1 MSHSVFQPTLPLL
14 DNTFPLPIDR
24 PFTAAQAREV
34 GLDARTLR
42 RLVDVA
48 LVRRVLRGV
57 YAAAQ
62 LPDSHAVR
70 TQALALVA
78 PAGSVVTDWSACWL
92 WTGIHRPNAHRE
104 VTPVS
109 LFRTSGDGRLRNP
122 HVLSGER
129 MVAAED
135 LVPLTGRL
143 FVTTPLRTAWDLGR
157 FAPPVIALGGM
168 DALLRH
174 GSFSEEVLV
183 GGVER
188 FRRQRGVVQ
197 LRWLAPMANGAS
209 ESCGESGLRFHWVQ
223 CPDLP
228 TPELQ
233 IPVLGSDGS
242 ELFRIDL
249 GVRELRFGAEYDGE
263 RWHDASTASSD
274 ASRRSRLD
282 QEFRWVI
289 EVFRRMNIYGATAD
303 AGVKLREGLRRA
315 RIRLGDRPPYD

>member
-1 MSHSVFQPTLPLL
+1 MSQFDFQPTLPLL
-14 DNTFPLPIDR
+14 DSAFPLPIDR

-34 GLDARTLR
+34 GLDARALR

-57 YAAAQ
+57 YAAVQ

-109 LFRTSGDGRLRNP
+109 LFRASGDGRLRNP

-129 MVAAED
+129 MVAAGD

-157 FAPPVIALGGM
+157 FTSPVVALGGM

-174 GSFSEEVLV
+174 GTFTRGELV

-197 LRWLAPMANGAS
+197 LRSLAPMADGAS

-228 TPELQ
+228 PPELQ
-233 IPVLGSDGS
+233 
-242 ELFRIDL
+242 IDL

-263 RWHDASTASSD
+263 RWHDVSTASSD

-282 QEFRWVI
+282 QEFGWVI
-289 EVFRRMNIYGATAD
+289 EAFRRINVYGPTAD
-303 AGVKLREGLRRA
+303 AGVKLREGVRRA
-315 RIRLGDRPPYD
+315 RVRLGDRPAYD